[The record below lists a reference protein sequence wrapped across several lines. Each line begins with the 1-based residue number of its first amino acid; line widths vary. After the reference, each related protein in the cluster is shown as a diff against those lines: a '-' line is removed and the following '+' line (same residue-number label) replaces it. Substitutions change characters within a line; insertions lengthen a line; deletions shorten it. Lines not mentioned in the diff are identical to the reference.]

1 MGDRPLSPH
10 LQIYAP
16 MLTMMMSILHRVTG
30 AALYF
35 GTLLM
40 VWWLLATA
48 AGPGA
53 YETFM
58 AVAGS
63 FPGLAV
69 LFGFTWALVHHM
81 LGGIRHFIWDMGH
94 GFELAEV
101 EYLARATLGG
111 SLALTV
117 VLWIAGGQV

>member
-10 LQIYAP
+10 LQIYSP

-30 AALYF
+30 SALYF
-35 GTLLM
+35 GSVLM
-40 VWWLLATA
+40 IWWLLATA
-48 AGPGA
+48 AGPEA

-58 AVAGS
+58 SVAGS
-63 FPGLAV
+63 IPGLLV

-81 LGGIRHFIWDMGH
+81 LGGIRHFIWDMGR

-111 SLALTV
+111 SLVLTV
-117 VLWIAGGQV
+117 VLWIAGGLA